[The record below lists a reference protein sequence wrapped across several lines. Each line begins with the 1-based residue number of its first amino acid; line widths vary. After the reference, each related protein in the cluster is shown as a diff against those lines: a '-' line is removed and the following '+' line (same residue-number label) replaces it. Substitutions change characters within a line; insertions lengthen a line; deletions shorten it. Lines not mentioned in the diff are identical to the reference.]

1 MFYENFERLCKE
13 NGTSP
18 SAALV
23 SLGKSRSLASAWK
36 RNGTIPKSEELKELA
51 DLLHCR
57 VADFFDSP
65 SDQVLLI
72 HRSITTPEAK
82 VEKLKKGFEKYFFV
96 RESDGK
102 EEKEPVD
109 DNIADFIAIYHSAN
123 NRQRNQ
129 LMSAVYDFEEK
140 VLNNDGN

>member
-36 RNGTIPKSEELKELA
+36 RNGTIPKSEELVELA
-51 DLLHCR
+51 ELLHCR

-65 SDQVLLI
+65 VEQVLAI
-72 HRSITTPEAK
+72 HGTKKLSEIQGEADGEIVR
-82 VEKLKKGFEKYFFV
+82 VEHILPKHGP
-96 RESDGK
+96 DG
-102 EEKEPVD
+102 ETLD
-109 DNIADFIAIYHSAN
+109 DNIRDFILIYGRAN